1 MNRAMRTALPVDD
14 IIVTNSEVMGEID
27 EGQVTDENTDSE
39 DELADFVVRIFG
51 QNPAIES
58 THL

>member
-1 MNRAMRTALPVDD
+1 MRTALPVDD

-51 QNPAIES
+51 QHPAIES